1 MASDF
6 HLSVYFYYLEGM
18 SVLVFWNPDVTTVE
32 SEFDK
37 KPCPGGLDTI
47 VKCKLSN
54 LAKPTFPR

>member
-1 MASDF
+1 M
-6 HLSVYFYYLEGM
+6 YFYYLEGM

-47 VKCKLSN
+47 VKCGLSSVIGR
-54 LAKPTFPR
+54 L